1 MLETI
6 GVSSMNDLLVDIP
19 QTLRLES
26 LQLPAG
32 LSEFE
37 TMAQV
42 TALAKRNRVF
52 ADRLTFRGGGVY
64 RRFIPAAV
72 AAVTSKPEFYTAY
85 TPYQAEA
92 SQGTLQ
98 AIFEFQTLI
107 AELTALDVANAS
119 LYDGATAVAEAA
131 MMAFV
136 QTGRNEVIVSGYVH
150 PEYVQ
155 VLRAFG
161 DGRGIKVRKDGEPN
175 KKTAAVIFQQPDF
188 LGLLVDPRALTAAA
202 HDAGA
207 LAIAVVDPISLAV
220 LAPPGEYGADIA
232 VGEGQQLGMAPS
244 FGGPHVGFIACRK
257 ELVRKLPGRLVGTAH
272 DVQGRRGFVLA
283 LAARE
288 QHIRREKATSNICT
302 NHSLCALA
310 AAVYLTYMGPYGLRQ
325 VAEVSFKRAHALAE
339 RLAAL
344 PGWPRLSEPE
354 LMRHYSRLASLNYSI
369 SENFY
374 PLGSCTM
381 KYNPVAN
388 EAAAALP
395 GFAGLHPYQD
405 EETVQGALELMWR
418 LEQALCAVVGVDRVT
433 LQPAAG
439 AHGEWTALRMIRAYQ
454 HSRGEAR
461 TEVLVPDSAHGTN
474 PASAALSGFQVV
486 EVKSGGDGRISL
498 ADLESK
504 LSPRTSALMLTN
516 PNTLGL
522 FEREI
527 LDIAELVHSTGAM
540 LYYDGA
546 NLNAFMGIC
555 RPGDMGF
562 DAVHMNLPKTFTTS
576 PGRGGP
582 GAGPVGVKTEL
593 VPFLPSPTV
602 ERTNGRLTF
611 DHKPPQSIGRVRSFY
626 GNFGM
631 LVRAYTYILA
641 MGGDGLSQASRD
653 AVLSANYL
661 RKLLDGHLEMP
672 HDGPCMHEFVAS
684 AHNLT
689 VQDGVRALDLAK
701 ALLDREF
708 YAPTVYFP
716 LVVPEAI
723 MVEPTETESKATLD
737 AFAQAVREIVA
748 QAKTDPQGLHQ
759 EPKRTP
765 VGRLDEVAAARRINA
780 YLQGQSEDP
789 VLRWK
794 AAAESPS

>member
-1 MLETI
+1 MTEPLSFEL
-6 GVSSMNDLLVDIP
+6 SRPAVDP
-19 QTLRLES
+19 PRLPDANVAGPS
-26 LQLPAG
+26 PADVLP
-32 LSEFE
+32 
-37 TMAQV
+37 
-42 TALAKRNRVF
+42 
-52 ADRLTFRGGGVY
+52 RG
-64 RRFIPAAV
+64 A
-72 AAVTSKPEFYTAY
+72 
-85 TPYQAEA
+85 
-92 SQGTLQ
+92 
-98 AIFEFQTLI
+98 
-107 AELTALDVANAS
+107 
-119 LYDGATAVAEAA
+119 
-131 MMAFV
+131 
-136 QTGRNEVIVSGYVH
+136 
-150 PEYVQ
+150 
-155 VLRAFG
+155 LRA
-161 DGRGIKVRKDGEPN
+161 K
-175 KKTAAVIFQQPDF
+175 
-188 LGLLVDPRALTAAA
+188 
-202 HDAGA
+202 
-207 LAIAVVDPISLAV
+207 
-220 LAPPGEYGADIA
+220 PPG
-232 VGEGQQLGMAPS
+232 L
-244 FGGPHVGFIACRK
+244 
-257 ELVRKLPGRLVGTAH
+257 
-272 DVQGRRGFVLA
+272 
-283 LAARE
+283 
-288 QHIRREKATSNICT
+288 
-302 NHSLCALA
+302 
-310 AAVYLTYMGPYGLRQ
+310 
-325 VAEVSFKRAHALAE
+325 
-339 RLAAL
+339 
-344 PGWPRLSEPE
+344 PRLSEPE
-354 LMRHYSRLASLNYSI
+354 IMRHYSRMASLNYSI

-381 KYNPVAN
+381 KYNPVVN

-395 GFAGLHPYQD
+395 GFAELHPYQD

-418 LEQALCAVVGVDRVT
+418 LEQALCAIVGVDRVT

-522 FEREI
+522 FEGEI

-562 DAVHMNLPKTFTTS
+562 DAVHMNLHKTFTT
-576 PGRGGP
+576 PHGGGGP
-582 GAGPVGVKTEL
+582 GAGPVGVKSEL
-593 VPFLPSPTV
+593 VPFLPAPTV
-602 ERTNGRLTF
+602 ERTNGRLTL
-611 DHKPPQSIGRVRSFY
+611 DHKRPQSIGRVRSFY